1 MMEIKFRYKNA
12 SFPSEKCKKVK
23 HLMYQTRKTM
33 FDHVFENM
41 TRSGAFLVT
50 NFKGFGHVSIHS
62 HGHNSLSL
70 NLVIN

>member
-1 MMEIKFRYKNA
+1 
-12 SFPSEKCKKVK
+12 
-23 HLMYQTRKTM
+23 MYQTRKTM

-50 NFKGFGHVSIHS
+50 NFKGFGHVFIHS
-62 HGHNSLSL
+62 HGHNFLSL

>member
-1 MMEIKFRYKNA
+1 MMEIKFCNKNA
-12 SFPSEKCKKVK
+12 SFQVKNVKKVK

-50 NFKGFGHVSIHS
+50 NFKGFGHVVHTQSWS
-62 HGHNSLSL
+62 QFPEFELGH
-70 NLVIN
+70 

>member
-1 MMEIKFRYKNA
+1 
-12 SFPSEKCKKVK
+12 
-23 HLMYQTRKTM
+23 MYQTRKTM

-50 NFKGFGHVSIHS
+50 NFNGFGHVSIHS

>member
-1 MMEIKFRYKNA
+1 MKEIKFCNKNA
-12 SFPSEKCKKVK
+12 SFPSEKCEKSETP
-23 HLMYQTRKTM
+23 MYQTRKTM